1 MLVVMLLMLY
11 HQIDCNIDLSSMQQ
25 KLAIILA
32 LAAAALLLAN
42 HQPSDDHYLIWKEQ
56 FGIQYTPQ

>member
-1 MLVVMLLMLY
+1 MLY

-25 KLAIILA
+25 KLAIIVA